1 MKTIPPPPVDRIDT
15 LDRFVIKTYIS
26 GNDRVFRNTKDAKG
40 HAPNN
45 PKMKLWYDDKNFK

>member
-1 MKTIPPPPVDRIDT
+1 MKTIPPPVDRIDT

-45 PKMKLWYDDKNFK
+45 LKMKLWYDDKNFK